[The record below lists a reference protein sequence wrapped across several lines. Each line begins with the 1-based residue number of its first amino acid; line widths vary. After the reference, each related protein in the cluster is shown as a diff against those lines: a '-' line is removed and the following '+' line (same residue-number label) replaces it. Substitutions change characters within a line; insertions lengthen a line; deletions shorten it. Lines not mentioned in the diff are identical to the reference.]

1 MHRDT
6 AVHLGPFGTSLTLF
20 CVKMRVSAPLHD
32 DIIILI
38 TWCNIDISA
47 LLLPG
52 FVSLSYHCHVLFG
65 KLHVKLSDLQ
75 QGLFRNVRRVIRLS
89 NADVEMSG
97 ARDELE
103 SVETVAKDGEKR
115 KGKVMSH
122 APEGEGGSLYLYAF
136 YDPQRGEIGREAI

>member
-38 TWCNIDISA
+38 TWCNTDISA

-52 FVSLSYHCHVLFG
+52 FVLLSYHCHVLFG

-89 NADVEMSG
+89 NADVEMSE

-103 SVETVAKDGEKR
+103 SVETVARGWGKKKR
-115 KGKVMSH
+115 ESD
-122 APEGEGGSLYLYAF
+122 ESCSGGR
-136 YDPQRGEIGREAI
+136 RGIIIFIRFL